1 MGGINFP
8 IRIMAIFR
16 YVIFRELDKYFI
28 VRFDKIMSIMKLHLV
43 EKATND
49 YNFIILQ
56 TLPTAQQRG
65 IFIDARLNRH
75 LSIDTI
81 GYIYHTVCV
90 IQTKEKGRI
99 DLDLCF
105 IFP

>member
-1 MGGINFP
+1 
-8 IRIMAIFR
+8 
-16 YVIFRELDKYFI
+16 
-28 VRFDKIMSIMKLHLV
+28 MSIMKLHLV

-75 LSIDTI
+75 LSIDTTFS
-81 GYIYHTVCV
+81 HVNN
-90 IQTKEKGRI
+90 
-99 DLDLCF
+99 F
-105 IFP
+105 IIVETCLAFLSEYL